1 MGALTS
7 APRQGTSLVL
17 DIGGTTT
24 DMAVIL
30 NKVPVL
36 EGVGIEI
43 SGFKTL
49 IRALKTSSV
58 GLGGDSVVKIV
69 NGRIVIGPE
78 RRGRAMAFGGPAPTP
93 TDALCVLKIM
103 PEGDAARAADG
114 MTMLAEK
121 LGRSVVET
129 AQAVYEHF
137 CAEVVRNA
145 RALVDDIN
153 SKPLYTVY
161 EYWEGHQVK
170 PDKILVLGGPAVFF
184 ADQIEKVSGI
194 KTAAVPKCAIAN
206 ALGAAFARTTC
217 EVSLFADTQRGIM
230 TAPEENFFERIGSS
244 FTRDDAQKK
253 TLELLTRKAR
263 KCGATSDDLE
273 MDILENQQFNM
284 VRGFSAAGRNI
295 RIKAQVRP
303 GLISG
308 YQVIADKLSKEI
320 VIMNGARQEC

>member
-1 MGALTS
+1 MPGVLLLLLFPFALFLAALGAEEKTLPS
-7 APRQGTSLVL
+7 VFDAPVPAYDVASLVN
-17 DIGGTTT
+17 D
-24 DMAVIL
+24 
-30 NKVPVL
+30 
-36 EGVGIEI
+36 
-43 SGFKTL
+43 
-49 IRALKTSSV
+49 
-58 GLGGDSVVKIV
+58 V
-69 NGRIVIGPE
+69 NVS
-78 RRGRAMAFGGPAPTP
+78 RAMAVTR
-93 TDALCVLKIM
+93 TK
-103 PEGDAARAADG
+103 
-114 MTMLAEK
+114 
-121 LGRSVVET
+121 GRL
-129 AQAVYEHF
+129 F
-137 CAEVVRNA
+137 DCDC